1 MKVEARHYRKADD
14 GVVQCLLCPHNCTIR
29 EGKSGICGVRTN
41 EKGTLV
47 SAIYGEL
54 TAMAMDPIE
63 KKPLYHFHPG
73 SQILSIGTKG
83 CNFKCS
89 YCQNWNIS
97 QDANA
102 RSSEY
107 SPEQVVAAAEKND
120 SVGIAYTYSEP
131 MIWFEFVMDCAKIA
145 RTRGLKNVLVT
156 NGFVNP
162 APLDELLE
170 FTDAM
175 NIDLKNFREESHR
188 KVQKGRL
195 SDVLR
200 TIEAAH
206 GRCHVEL
213 TTLIVTGINDTME
226 EMNDII
232 NWIAALDGDIP
243 WHVSRYYPSF
253 RYDAPATDVE
263 FLLEVCD
270 RAKERLHHVYCG
282 NISGSY
288 GRSDTA
294 CPRCGTVAVKRS
306 GYHIRVTGLEHGR
319 CAKCGHDLKIPQ

>member
-1 MKVEARHYRKADD
+1 MKREARHYAKAEE
-14 GVVQCLLCPHNCTIR
+14 GAVQCFLCPHNCVIR
-29 EGKSGICGVRTN
+29 DGKSGICGVRIN
-41 EKGTLV
+41 ERGRLV
-47 SAIYGEL
+47 SAIYGEV

-63 KKPLYHFHPG
+63 KKPLYHFYPG

-97 QDANA
+97 QDVNA
-102 RSSEY
+102 SSRNY
-107 SPEQVVAAAEKND
+107 SPEEIVDAAEKND

-131 MIWFEFVMDCAKIA
+131 MIWFEFVVDCAKAA
-145 RTRGLKNVLVT
+145 RARGLKNVLVT

-162 APLDELLE
+162 PPLEDLLE

-188 KVQKGRL
+188 KVQKGHL
-195 SDVLR
+195 ADVLR
-200 TIEAAH
+200 TIEASH

-213 TTLIVTGINDTME
+213 TTLVVTGINDTME
-226 EMNDII
+226 EMKDII
-232 NWIAALDGDIP
+232 DWIAALDRGIP

-253 RYDAPATDVE
+253 RYDAPATDAE
-263 FLLEVCD
+263 FLVKVCGLAHEKLD
-270 RAKERLHHVYCG
+270 HVYCG

-288 GRSDTA
+288 GWSDTA
-294 CPRCGTVAVKRS
+294 CPSCGEVVIRRS
-306 GYHIRVTGLEHGR
+306 GYRTKVTGLDNGK
-319 CAKCGHDLKIPQ
+319 CVKCGADLKIPM